1 MEFRLQPVGPSHT
14 PEDLVVYVP
23 KLRVLFAGDLV
34 FRGRVPFVGQA
45 DSGHWISALDAL
57 LGLRRST
64 SSCPATGRPRPPRA
78 PTCELTRDY
87 LAAPAPDHGRG
98 GA

>member
-23 KLRVLFAGDLV
+23 KLRMLFAGDLV

-45 DSGHWISALDAL
+45 DSGHWIDGARCAA
-57 LGLRRST
+57 RPST
-64 SSCPATGRPRPPRA
+64 IDVVVPGHGPASTTARA
-78 PTCELTRDY
+78 DLEMTRDY
-87 LAAPAPDHGRG
+87 LVHLRQHDGRG
-98 GA
+98 RA